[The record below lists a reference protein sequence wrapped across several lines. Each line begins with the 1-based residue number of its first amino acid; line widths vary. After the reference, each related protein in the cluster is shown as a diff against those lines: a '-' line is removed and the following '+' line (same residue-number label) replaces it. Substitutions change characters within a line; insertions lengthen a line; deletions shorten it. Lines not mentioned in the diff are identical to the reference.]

1 MTILLRLKLFSYL
14 YLLIYWVLMYMSIAA
29 ELYSITVCIVTLK
42 GGSREKTTIQGYALI
57 EKKNVE

>member
-1 MTILLRLKLFSYL
+1 
-14 YLLIYWVLMYMSIAA
+14 MYMSIAA